1 MRERETG
8 KLVVGEDE
16 CEREDE
22 REDEIAFATISLDS
36 QKTQKV
42 WLDDSLTEIG
52 ASRWARSR
60 HQRDVCCLLVLIS
73 VTSTPQWT
81 RQPEPRDMHDVCIS
95 RTPPQRAVC
104 SAGLRSGLGFRA

>member
-1 MRERETG
+1 
-8 KLVVGEDE
+8 VVGEDE